1 MTGTCKYCGQI
12 CATEEKTQAEANTY
26 AAENCDCLKAREER
40 ELKRRIDSAQ
50 DRLEELCGEDCEK
63 YGFEPIDDERTIDF
77 IKKIIN
83 HVARSDINS
92 AAISILGGIRIAVKK
107 GSKGTLKVSRSE
119 SRSYEL
125 EE

>member
-1 MTGTCKYCGQI
+1 MLGTCKYCGQI
-12 CATEEKTQAEANTY
+12 CDAKAETQAEAN
-26 AAENCDCLKAREER
+26 AIASADCDCLQARQER
-40 ELKRRIDSAQ
+40 ELKRRIESAEEKL
-50 DRLEELCGEDCEK
+50 DELCGENCEK
-63 YGFEPIDDERTIDF
+63 YGFEPIDDEHTIDF

-92 AAISILGGIRIAVKK
+92 AAVSILGGIRIAVKK

>member
-1 MTGTCKYCGQI
+1 MLGTCKYCGQI
-12 CATEEKTQAEANTY
+12 CDAKAETQAEAN
-26 AAENCDCLKAREER
+26 AIASADCDCLQARQER
-40 ELKRRIDSAQ
+40 ELKRRIESAEEKL
-50 DRLEELCGEDCEK
+50 DELCGENCEK

-92 AAISILGGIRIAVKK
+92 AAVSILGGIRIAVKK